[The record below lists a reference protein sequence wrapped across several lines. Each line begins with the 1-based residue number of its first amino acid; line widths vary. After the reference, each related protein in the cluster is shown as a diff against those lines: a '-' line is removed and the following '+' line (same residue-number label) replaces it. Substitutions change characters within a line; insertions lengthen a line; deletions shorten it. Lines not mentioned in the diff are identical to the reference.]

1 MPCSC
6 GFGLLTAVAL
16 VLLGVITITIATKPS
31 ETALPARLL
40 GLLAAVA
47 VVLVPLLLIRTMVVF
62 GRAVGRVDGG
72 AAVHLPTLD
81 TTSRMLDR
89 VAQFAAAAAALV
101 VAAALTT
108 SGDDG
113 VLAVGLLIPLALA
126 LGMAAVQAA
135 SNTLIALAD
144 PKAVN

>member
-1 MPCSC
+1 M
-6 GFGLLTAVAL
+6 LAITAVD
-16 VLLGVITITIATKPS
+16 VATKPS

-47 VVLVPLLLIRTMVVF
+47 VTLVPLLLIRTMVVF

-81 TTSRMLDR
+81 STSRMLDR
-89 VAQFAAAAAALV
+89 VALLAAIAAALV
-101 VAAALTT
+101 VAAALTA
-108 SGDDG
+108 SGDDA
-113 VLAVGLLIPLALA
+113 VLTVGLLIPLALA

-144 PKAVN
+144 PKAFNQPRR